1 MKRRL
6 DLLFAACL
14 VPLDYVAVL
23 AAAWTAYNLRFHQ
36 IADLLPVAST
46 IPQGQYLK
54 LVAVVAVVWVAVL
67 GLAGV
72 YRLRQRLTSEFGR
85 IFLGVSTA
93 VLLVIVTI
101 FFQREFFASRFIIL
115 AAWILSV
122 GYLWLDHLLL
132 RGVQRLLLRQGVG
145 TRQVIMIGHD
155 QTTEELLRL
164 FHRQP
169 SLGYRLAQSWP
180 EVSLETLEALD
191 QLLRTGG
198 VDEVILGDPAI
209 PKAQTLQVLE
219 RCSEHNVAF
228 KYAADVFDTQAGN
241 IDVHDLAGVPLIEIK
256 RTPLDGWGRI
266 LKRTLDLVLG
276 LLTFLI
282 VLFPGALIALV
293 IKLDSRG
300 SIFVRLERV
309 GQSQKKFK
317 LWKFR
322 SMIQDAHA
330 LKPQLLDKNERDDG
344 PLFKMKHDPRITR
357 VGRFI
362 RKTSL
367 DELPQLLNVLKG
379 EMSLVGPRPHE
390 PEEVARYEKHH
401 KKLLAIKPG
410 MTGMAQVSGRSNLSF
425 EDEVRLDTYYI
436 EHWSLSLDLQI
447 LLRTPAAVVRI
458 GTAA

>member
-6 DLLFAACL
+6 DLLFAASL
-14 VPLDYVAVL
+14 VPLDYLAVL
-23 AAAWTAYNLRFHQ
+23 AAGWTAYNLRFHQ
-36 IADLLPVAST
+36 IADLLPVAAT
-46 IPQGQYLK
+46 IPQGQYVK
-54 LVAVVAVVWVAVL
+54 LVAVVAVVWVTVL

-72 YRLRQRLTSEFGR
+72 YRLRQHLTSEFGR

-93 VLLVIVTI
+93 VLLVIVAI

-115 AAWILSV
+115 AAWVLSIV
-122 GYLWLDHLLL
+122 YLWLGHLLL
-132 RGVQRLLLRQGVG
+132 RGVQRLLLRQGIG
-145 TRQVIMIGHD
+145 TRQVIMIGRD
-155 QTTEELLRL
+155 QTTEELTRL
-164 FHRQP
+164 FRRRP
-169 SLGYRLAQSWP
+169 SMGYRVLQSWP
-180 EVSLETLEALD
+180 EVSLETLQALD
-191 QLLRTGG
+191 QLLLTGG
-198 VDEVILGDPAI
+198 IDEVILGDPAI

-241 IDVHDLAGVPLIEIK
+241 IDIHDLAGVPLIEIR

-266 LKRTLDLVLG
+266 LKRTLDLLLG
-276 LLTFLI
+276 LITFLI
-282 VLFPGALIALV
+282 AFVPGLLVALT

-309 GQSQKKFK
+309 GQSQRKFR

-322 SMIQDAHA
+322 SMIQDAHV

-379 EMSLVGPRPHE
+379 DMSLVGPRPHE